1 MSQRFYGSINITD
14 LFEQLNKKHSAF
26 SKADNGKVYADVTV
40 WLNDNIDK
48 FGNIMTVQLNPKKD
62 LKGRDGQPYIAN
74 LREAEKKQVSDRD
87 TNSFTIPSDIPV
99 REKSISQASDISS
112 PIDDLPF

>member
-26 SKADNGKVYADVTV
+26 SKGDNGKIYADVTV
-40 WLNDNIDK
+40 WLNDNVDK
-48 FGNIMTVQLNPKKD
+48 YGNIMSIQLNPKKD
-62 LKGRDGQPYIAN
+62 LKERDGQTYIAN
-74 LREAEKKQVSDRD
+74 LKEASKKDVSDRD
-87 TNSFTIPSDIPV
+87 MNSFSIPSDIPV
-99 REKSISQASDISS
+99 REKTTHGSDISA